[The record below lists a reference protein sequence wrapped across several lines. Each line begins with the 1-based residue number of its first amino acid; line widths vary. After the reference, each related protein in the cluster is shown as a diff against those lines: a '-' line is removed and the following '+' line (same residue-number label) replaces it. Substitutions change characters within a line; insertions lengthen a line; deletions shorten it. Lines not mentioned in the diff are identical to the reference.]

1 MIDDIC
7 ITAVG
12 MATSVG
18 LNADESCASIRAGI
32 NRFNQPDDYF
42 FPEPDIFGDIEP
54 VQCAPLSII
63 DIMEIEGSERWKA
76 LAMLALLDLFQS
88 NRIEK
93 KHFSKTGLLL
103 AMPSLLRDDVD
114 ETDIYDFLPELH
126 SEMDLPDFAIERTYP
141 IGNSGGYMAIKE
153 GMSLLQKNRNIDMCI
168 IGGVD
173 CLIDFYALK
182 WLDANRRLKSDR
194 NRDGFIPGEAAC
206 FFIME
211 TMESAKRK
219 NSKILALVERV
230 ENAWEENGIFA
241 DKPNNADGLTN
252 AISKTVKKNKV
263 HIEWVVCDLN
273 GESFRAKEW
282 GIAFARLGSVFRSLS
297 HIHHPADCI
306 GDVGAASGPVNF
318 ALAAK
323 AFERGYAP
331 SDRVLL
337 WGSSDAGERSA
348 AVLKRHN
355 NKTESLKQCQQQ

>member
-32 NRFNQPDDYF
+32 NRFNQPDNYF

-63 DIMEIEGSERWKA
+63 DIMEVEGSTRWKK
-76 LAMLALLDLFQS
+76 LAMIALQDLFQS

-103 AMPSLLRDDVD
+103 ALPSLSRDDVE
-114 ETDIYDFLPELH
+114 ETDIHNFLPDLL
-126 SEMDLPDFAIERTYP
+126 SEMGIPNFAIERTYP
-141 IGNSGGYMAIKE
+141 IGNSGGYVAMKEGISLIKE
-153 GMSLLQKNRNIDMCI
+153 NQKIDKCI

-173 CLIDFYALK
+173 CLIDYNALK
-182 WLDANRRLKSDR
+182 WLDANRRLKSNR

-206 FFIME
+206 FLIIE
-211 TMESAKRK
+211 TMESAKRENGK
-219 NSKILALVERV
+219 MLALIESV
-230 ENAWEENGIFA
+230 ENAWEKNGIFA
-241 DKPNNADGLTN
+241 DNPNNAEGLTN
-252 AISKTVKKNKV
+252 AIMKTIENNKKS
-263 HIEWVVCDLN
+263 IEWVICDLN

-282 GIAFARLGSVFRSLS
+282 GIVFTRLGSVFRSLS
-297 HIHHPADCI
+297 HIYHSADSI
-306 GDVGAASGPVNF
+306 GDVGAASGPVNVT
-318 ALAAK
+318 LAVK

-331 SDRVLL
+331 ADRVLL

-348 AVLKRHN
+348 AVLK
-355 NKTESLKQCQQQ
+355 KVK